1 MREIVFDTETTG
13 LDLAADRI
21 IEIGCVEL
29 LNHIPSGDTFQAYV
43 NPSRSISVDSYR
55 VHGLSESFLADK
67 PSFSSTVDGFLS
79 FIGDSPMIAHNAD
92 FDLTFVNA
100 ELGRIGRAGLDP
112 SRIIDSLVLARR
124 RHPAG
129 PNSLD
134 ALCARYSIDASNRTL
149 HGALVDAALL
159 AEVYIELIGGR
170 QAALALG
177 EVGNDA
183 TYPTALARLTLQG
196 RSVPLPPL
204 LDPEAIAAHESFVA
218 LMKDGGIWSRY
229 DAPPQ
234 ATAD

>member
-13 LDLAADRI
+13 LDMSADRI

-29 LNHIPSGDTFQAYV
+29 LNHIPSGETFQAYI
-43 NPSRSISVDSYR
+43 NPGRSISVDSYR
-55 VHGLSESFLADK
+55 IHGLSESFLADK
-67 PSFSSTVDGFLS
+67 PAFASAADEFLG
-79 FIGDSPMIAHNAD
+79 FIGDSPLIAHNAE

-112 SRIIDSLVLARR
+112 ARIIDSLVLARR

-134 ALCARYSIDASNRTL
+134 ALCARYGVDASNRTL

-170 QAALALG
+170 QATLQLG
-177 EVGNDA
+177 EAGNESS
-183 TYPTALARLTLQG
+183 YPTSLARLSQQA
-196 RSVPLPPL
+196 RPVPLPSL
-204 LDPEAIAAHESFVA
+204 LDEATVAAHESFVA
-218 LMKDGGIWSRY
+218 TMKGGGIWSKY
-229 DAPPQ
+229 QGSPH
-234 ATAD
+234 ATAG

>member
-13 LDLAADRI
+13 LDMSADRI

-29 LNHIPSGDTFQAYV
+29 LNHIPSGKTFQAYI
-43 NPSRSISVDSYR
+43 NPGRSISVDSYR

-67 PSFSSTVDGFLS
+67 PAFDSTVDEFLGF
-79 FIGDSPMIAHNAD
+79 IDDSPLIAHNAE

-100 ELGRIGRAGLDP
+100 ELGRAGRVGLDP

-134 ALCARYSIDASNRTL
+134 ALCARYGVDSSNRTL

-170 QAALALG
+170 QATLQLDEA
-177 EVGNDA
+177 GNDA
-183 TYPTALARLTLQG
+183 SYPASLARLSQQA
-196 RSVPLPPL
+196 RPQPLPSL
-204 LDPEAIAAHESFVA
+204 LDDEAMFAHESFVA
-218 LMKDGGIWSRY
+218 SMKDGGIWSKYRSS
-229 DAPPQ
+229 AH
-234 ATAD
+234 AAGG